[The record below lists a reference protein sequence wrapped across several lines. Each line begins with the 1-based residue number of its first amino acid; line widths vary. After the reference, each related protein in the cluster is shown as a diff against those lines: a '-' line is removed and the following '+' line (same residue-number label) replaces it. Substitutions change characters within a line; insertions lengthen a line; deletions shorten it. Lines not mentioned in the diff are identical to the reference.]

1 MKCFTLF
8 LTRFLVLAGCLVL
21 VACGGDD
28 QDITCKDCSSVA
40 KIKKVQRPRSS
51 TSKVE
56 LDGTDSMPGL
66 NGGDLFYNWIL
77 LSKPEESNAQIIDP
91 DKPVANIT
99 PDKPGVYCVQL
110 IVNDG
115 VTTSK
120 PCIVNI
126 QTLDERPVAI
136 PKIVKPVRLNEK
148 LELDGS
154 ESTPGFDAR
163 ILSFRWTFSK
173 KPDGSNAKLFN
184 SDTDTPYFYPD
195 IKDLYE
201 IQLIVNDE
209 NYDSEPATVEFT
221 PLNTV
226 PDARVV
232 CKTCYDNN
240 SVRVSDTVLL
250 DATDSDDFDKD
261 PLTYKWKIMHRPKNS
276 SANLSDTEAITPSFI
291 ADRSGEF
298 VVQLIVNDGQIDSE
312 PLDMAIQVHD
322 NPIAKATYEQQ
333 LPVQQVVQLDGSQ
346 SSPGDDGIDLF
357 FQWILKQKPDGSTAS
372 LSEPTSDRPVFFAD
386 KAGKYIIQL
395 IVNDNISSSNPF
407 ILEYEPLNSMPIA
420 KFECISP
427 IQVNQF
433 ARLDASKSSDLDN
446 DPLTYKWRITNRPGG
461 SSAQISN
468 ANSMTPSFTADS
480 PGQYTIQLIVNDGQ
494 MNSDPFE
501 LGVQVYD
508 NPTAKA
514 IFLEQRPVQQVVQ
527 LDGSASRPCIGGGQL
542 TFLWTLEQ
550 KPSGSSATLSDPT
563 SVKPSFLAD
572 KPGKYIFKLIV
583 TDDLS
588 TSPPFM
594 LEYNT
599 LNSKPIANCEVNLPI
614 YVNRVVELDASK
626 SSDLDNDPLTYQWKI
641 TNRPNGSSANLSNA
655 SGINPSFIADRAGRY
670 TVQLVVNDGKMN
682 SDPFDLNINVNDNV
696 KPVAKIEIV
705 RPVKLKEKL
714 ELDGSKSTTG
724 SNVATLT
731 FSWKF
736 NQKPKGSNAILYD
749 SDKAKPYFYPDIKD
763 VYEIQLI
770 VHDGFSESRPA
781 IIVFTPLNSR
791 PIANASYNDPIRINE
806 TVFLTATQSDDVD
819 NDPLTCRWKMIYRPQ
834 TSSATLSDVNA
845 ITPSFLADRM
855 GKYILQVVVNDG
867 QIDSEPFVLYINVHD
882 NPAAKVT
889 IEQQL
894 PIQQVVQLDG
904 SESRPSAG
912 GGKLT
917 FQWTLKQKPSGSSA
931 ILSDPTSEKPT
942 FFADKPGTYVI
953 QLIVN
958 DGVSSSSPFILEY
971 KTLNSKPVAQ
981 FDFNRPIYVN
991 QPVVL
996 DASNSSDLDNDPLT
1010 FKWIIMDRPN
1020 GSSAQLSDASAISPS
1035 FIADR
1040 QGEYIVRLVVND
1052 GKIDSEPFDLNINDI
1067 HVKPVAKVEIVRP
1080 VKLNEKMEMD
1090 GSKSTPGTNAST
1102 LTFSWK
1108 FNKKP
1113 IGSKAILYN
1122 SDKANPYFYPDIKE
1136 LYEIQLIVNDGLNE
1150 SPPAIIAFTPLNTRP
1165 VARAS
1170 YNDPIRINETVILS
1184 AAQSD
1189 DVDNDPLSC
1198 RWKMIYHP
1206 QDSSAVLSDVNAI
1219 SPTFVADRKGKYI
1232 VQVIVNDGQIDS
1244 EPFVLY
1250 INVHDNPSAKA
1261 SVEQQLPV
1269 RQIVQLDGSGSRPSV
1284 GGGNLTFLWTL
1295 KQKPSGSNASLSDPT
1310 SAKPTFLADKPG
1322 TYVIQL
1328 IVNDGISSSSPFIL
1342 EYKTQNSKPLA
1353 RCDYNRPIFVNQTV
1367 ELDATAS
1374 SDLDND
1380 PLTYEWNLSFKPLNS
1395 NASLSNTNGSKS
1407 NFLAD
1412 LPGKYVVQLV
1422 VNDGH
1427 ENSDIYT
1434 LIVNTKNSKPI
1445 AKAGEDVTVFEGE
1458 TVQLD
1463 GSQSMD
1469 ADGSSLTYKWSVN
1482 EKPNGSTAQL
1492 SSVNKINPVFIPDVP
1507 GLYEIQL
1514 IVNDGEMD
1522 SDPDTLDIIA
1532 NASVD
1537 LKPGKIDLSQIET
1550 DPETLIVSGVVYV
1563 DIINTGTR
1571 PIPGEFQV
1579 ILFEDVNQNNQ
1590 YDPSDK
1596 PLAIDTIVNGPQGN
1610 DAITVE
1616 VKAGYVDD
1624 KPLINPQVSF
1634 LDNAIF
1640 VMIDPMDTIPE
1651 RDETNNIANSLDG
1664 ILCKP
1669 PVNDFSPRLA
1679 WSWTES
1685 RNNEFPASNQVV
1697 CTPVIGNLTDDNND
1711 GQIDLKDIPDIVFI
1725 TFEGS
1730 DDEKNGVIR
1739 AISGDGS
1746 ADHFSIG
1753 PFSHNGRQ
1761 FEAFPNYNPALG
1773 DIDNDGLIEILVVVK
1788 DQEANK
1794 WLAVFENNGTLKW
1807 ISHDYSSSQMDSPA
1821 SVNIADLDANG
1832 APEIIIGHY
1841 VLSNTGQTLMI
1852 GKEDNGLNNANVA
1865 DIDLDSQME
1874 IIAGRTAYEANGK
1887 VLWHVYALREGYN
1900 AIANFDNDE
1909 YPEIVLVGM
1918 GRVTLVEH
1926 TGEIIWGPKEIAP
1939 GGPFR
1944 GEGGPPMISDVDGDG
1959 QLEIGIAGASKF
1971 SLFNGN
1977 GSLDWTADIKDPSSV
1992 TSASAFD
1999 FDGDG
2004 SSEIVYRDSVSLK
2017 IFNGR
2022 NGNILYED
2030 PSGSST
2036 FIEMPVVADVD
2047 NDNSAEIVVPCNS
2060 YISGNVTGI
2069 RVYEDAKDHW
2079 VNTRKIW
2086 NQHAY
2091 VTTNIYED
2099 GRIPQKPINNWDLY
2113 NNFRQNQMEDP
2124 FGCKDVSSSYIRF
2137 DLSDCPNSVKITAR
2151 IGNASNLHV
2160 PAGTQVSFYL
2170 GNPAGSGRLLA
2181 EKTIDNPIR
2190 PGQWID
2196 LSISMKNPGTQIIN
2210 IFVVADSNNTLW
2222 ESNEDNNTSQH
2233 SFTCTSQ

>member
-1 MKCFTLF
+1 VLF
-8 LTRFLVLAGCLVL
+8 GCLIL
-21 VACGGDD
+21 VACGGDN
-28 QDITCKDCSSVA
+28 QDITCKDCSPVA
-40 KIKKVQRPRSS
+40 KIKNVQRPRSS

-56 LDGTDSMPGL
+56 LDGRNSIPGL
-66 NGGDLFYNWIL
+66 NGGDLSFYWTL
-77 LSKPEESNAQIIDP
+77 LSKPEGSHADINDEN
-91 DKPVANIT
+91 KPVANIT
-99 PDKPGVYCVQL
+99 PDKPGVYKIQL
-110 IVNDG
+110 IVDDG
-115 VTTSK
+115 VATSK
-120 PCIVNI
+120 PCLVDIE
-126 QTLDERPVAI
+126 TLDEKPVAI
-136 PKIVKPVRLNEK
+136 PEIVKPVRINEK

-154 ESTPGFDAR
+154 KSTPGFDAR
-163 ILSFRWTFSK
+163 ILSYKWTFSK
-173 KPDGSNAKLFN
+173 KPEASNAKLFN
-184 SDTDTPYFYPD
+184 PDTESPYFYPD
-195 IKDLYE
+195 IKDVYE
-201 IQLIVNDE
+201 IQLIVQDE

-221 PLNTV
+221 PLNIA
-226 PDARVV
+226 PDARIV
-232 CKTCYDNN
+232 CQTCYNN
-240 SVRVSDTVLL
+240 NMIRASNTVLL
-250 DATDSDDFDKD
+250 DATDSDDFDND
-261 PLTYKWKIMHRPKNS
+261 PLTYQWKLMHRPQSS
-276 SANLSDTEAITPSFI
+276 SADLSETSAITSSFI
-291 ADRSGEF
+291 ADQSGQY
-298 VVQLIVNDGQIDSE
+298 VVQLIVNDGENDSE
-312 PLDMAIQVHD
+312 PFDLTIQVYN
-322 NPIAKATYEQQ
+322 NPTAKATYEQQ
-333 LPVQQVVQLDGSQ
+333 LPVQQVVQLDGSE
-346 SSPGDDGIDLF
+346 SSPGDDGNNLF
-357 FQWILKQKPDGSTAS
+357 FQWVLEQKPPGSTAT

-386 KAGKYIIQL
+386 KSGKYIIKLIVSDNISSSTPFILEYETLNSKPIAKFECNSPIHVNQDVRLDASKSSDLDNDPLTFKWNIIYRPNGSSAKLSNASTITPSFIANNPGQYTVQLIVNDGQMDSDPFERGIQVHDKPVAKATFAQQLPVQQVVQLDGSDSSPGIGGGQLTFQWTLQQRPDGSSAKLSDPTSDKPTFFADKPGKYVIQL
-395 IVNDNISSSNPF
+395 IVNDGLSNSSPF
-407 ILEYEPLNSMPIA
+407 VLEYVTLNSKPIA
-420 KFECISP
+420 ICEFNRP
-427 IQVNQF
+427 IYVNK
-433 ARLDASKSSDLDN
+433 AVELDASKSSDLDN
-446 DPLTYKWRITNRPGG
+446 DPLTYKWNI
-461 SSAQISN
+461 
-468 ANSMTPSFTADS
+468 M
-480 PGQYTIQLIVNDGQ
+480 
-494 MNSDPFE
+494 
-501 LGVQVYD
+501 
-508 NPTAKA
+508 
-514 IFLEQRPVQQVVQ
+514 
-527 LDGSASRPCIGGGQL
+527 
-542 TFLWTLEQ
+542 
-550 KPSGSSATLSDPT
+550 
-563 SVKPSFLAD
+563 
-572 KPGKYIFKLIV
+572 
-583 TDDLS
+583 
-588 TSPPFM
+588 
-594 LEYNT
+594 
-599 LNSKPIANCEVNLPI
+599 
-614 YVNRVVELDASK
+614 
-626 SSDLDNDPLTYQWKI
+626 
-641 TNRPNGSSANLSNA
+641 NRPNGSSVQLSDA
-655 SGINPSFIADRAGRY
+655 SGRAPSFIADRQGIYQIR
-670 TVQLVVNDGKMN
+670 LVVNDGKID
-682 SDPFDLNINVNDNV
+682 SDPFDFNITVNSNV
-696 KPVAKIEIV
+696 KPVAQINIV
-705 RPVKLKEKL
+705 KPVKLNEKL
-714 ELDGSKSTTG
+714 ELDGSQSKPG
-724 SNVATLT
+724 SNPTGLT

-770 VHDGFSESRPA
+770 VHDGFNESQPA

-791 PIANASYNDPIRINE
+791 PEAHASFNDPIRINE
-806 TVFLTATQSDDVD
+806 TVFLSATQSKDVD
-819 NDPLTCRWKMIYRPQ
+819 NDPLTCQWKMIYRPQ
-834 TSSATLSDVNA
+834 NSEATLSDVNA
-845 ITPSFLADRM
+845 ITPSFLADRR
-855 GKYILQVVVNDG
+855 GKYIVQIIVNDG

-912 GGKLT
+912 GGELT

-931 ILSDPTSEKPT
+931 ILSDPTSAKPT

-958 DGVSSSSPFILEY
+958 DGISSSSPFILEY
-971 KTLNSKPVAQ
+971 KTLNSKPIAQ
-981 FDFNRPIYVN
+981 FDYNRPIYVN
-991 QPVVL
+991 QSVFL
-996 DASNSSDLDNDPLT
+996 DGSNSSDLDNDPLT
-1010 FKWIIMDRPN
+1010 FKWKIMDRPN
-1020 GSSAQLSDASAISPS
+1020 GSSAQLSDASAITPS
-1035 FIADR
+1035 FVADR
-1040 QGEYIVRLVVND
+1040 QGVYIVRLVVND

-1067 HVKPVAKVEIVRP
+1067 HVKPVAKVEIVRQ
-1080 VKLNEKMEMD
+1080 VKLNEKLELD
-1090 GSKSTPGTNAST
+1090 GSKSSPGTNATT

-1113 IGSKAILYN
+1113 IGSNAILYN
-1122 SDKANPYFYPDIKE
+1122 SDKATAYFYPDIKD

-1150 SPPAIIAFTPLNTRP
+1150 SQPTIITFTPLNTRP
-1165 VARAS
+1165 VAHAS
-1170 YNDPIRINETVILS
+1170 YNDPIRINETVFLS
-1184 AAQSD
+1184 ASQSD

-1206 QDSSAVLSDVNAI
+1206 QDSAATLSDVNAI
-1219 SPTFVADRKGKYI
+1219 SPTFLADRKGQYI

-1250 INVHDNPSAKA
+1250 INVHDNPSAKI
-1261 SVEQQLPV
+1261 SIEQQLPV
-1269 RQIVQLDGSGSRPSV
+1269 QQVVQLDGSESRPSV
-1284 GGGNLTFLWTL
+1284 GGGNLTFQWTI
-1295 KQKPSGSNASLSDPT
+1295 KQKPSGSNTRLSDPT

-1342 EYKTQNSKPLA
+1342 EYKTLNSKPVA

-1367 ELDATAS
+1367 ALDGTTS

-1380 PLTYEWNLSFKPLNS
+1380 SLTYEWNLSFKPLNS
-1395 NASLSNTNGSKS
+1395 NASLSHANGPKS
-1407 NFLAD
+1407 SFLAD

-1422 VNDGH
+1422 VNDGQV
-1427 ENSDIYT
+1427 NSDIYT
-1434 LIVNTKNSKPI
+1434 LIVNTQNSKPV

-1469 ADGSSLTYKWSVN
+1469 ADGASLTYKWSVN
-1482 EKPNGSTAQL
+1482 EKPNGSNAQL

-1514 IVNDGEMD
+1514 IVNDGEID
-1522 SDPDTLDIIA
+1522 SDPDTMDILA

-1579 ILFEDVNQNNQ
+1579 ILFEDINQNNQ

-1669 PVNDFSPRLA
+1669 PVNDFSPQLA
-1679 WSWTES
+1679 WAWTKS
-1685 RNNEFPASNQVV
+1685 RNNNFSNSNQVV

-1807 ISHDYSSSQMDSPA
+1807 ISHDYSSSQMASPA

-1900 AIANFDNDE
+1900 AIANFDNDD
-1909 YPEIVLVGM
+1909 YPEIVLIGM

-1971 SLFNGN
+1971 SLFNAN

-2004 SSEIVYRDSVSLK
+2004 CSEIVYRDSVSLK
-2017 IFNGR
+2017 IFNGQ

-2036 FIEMPVVADVD
+2036 FIEMPVIADVD
-2047 NDNSAEIVVPCNS
+2047 NDNSAEIVLPCNS

-2113 NNFRQNQMEDP
+2113 NNFRQNQMDEP

-2170 GNPAGSGRLLA
+2170 GNPSGSGRLLA
-2181 EKTIDNPIR
+2181 EKTIENPIG
-2190 PGQWID
+2190 PGNWID
-2196 LSISMKNPGTQIIN
+2196 ISISMNNPGTQIIN
-2210 IFVVADSNNTLW
+2210 IFVVADSNNKLW